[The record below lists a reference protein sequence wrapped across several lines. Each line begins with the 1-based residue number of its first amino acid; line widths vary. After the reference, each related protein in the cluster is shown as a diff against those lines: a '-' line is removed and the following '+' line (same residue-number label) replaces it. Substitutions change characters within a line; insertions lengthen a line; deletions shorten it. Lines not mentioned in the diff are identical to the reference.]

1 MFQLLQYYGKWQG
14 FRQQMARLPAW
25 ARFLVGLAAL
35 PGIIL
40 VLLSLLALVVSIL
53 ALFIPAR
60 LMYRLV
66 SWMSGAGRQNE
77 IADPLVQ
84 GGFGEVPPSE
94 VGTAEVPGSE
104 SQPPQGVAVSVQD
117 GVVTVESVDNQPRPP
132 RRQIEVKIV
141 E

>member
-14 FRQQMARLPAW
+14 FRERMALLPAW
-25 ARFLVGLAAL
+25 ARFLVGLAGL
-35 PGIIL
+35 PGAIL
-40 VLLSLLALVVSIL
+40 ALLSLLALVVSIL

-66 SWMSGAGRQNE
+66 SWMSGAGRRNE

-84 GGFGEVPPSE
+84 CGFGEVPLS
-94 VGTAEVPGSE
+94 EVPGAE
-104 SQPPQGVAVSVQD
+104 PQPPQGVAVSVQD
-117 GVVTVESVDNQPRPP
+117 GVVTVEPVEEQPRPP